1 MIYSRQR
8 EKLRREKYLAVN
20 NNITGFSFANLG
32 LFTGFA
38 SGIVH
43 AVYSLVLL
51 GIFKMF
57 FNEEI
62 ASAAVGVYAAIYA
75 AFAVIVGI
83 FSAQILQWFT
93 KTRLLYIT
101 MAALGAC
108 YCMMS
113 FSVRPSTFIML
124 DYVVCFAATML
135 GILLPLFMSDFSRGI
150 GMANLNARRLL
161 WENIGAFIAPMF
173 AMFVVNYFDGN
184 YRMPFLAAGMIYFSG
199 LLFFKHFGIV
209 QEDKVLKPVN
219 MHRTLRALRITAKS
233 FFKKPGMLRAYV
245 VNFGFYALR
254 SMRLLYVPIVVIENG
269 FSNETLGVVL
279 SVGILPYIVL
289 DLFIGKLIK
298 KYGVKLWLTLGFLS
312 FGAFSLIATFAS
324 GYILLALFVLWQIS
338 GAFMEA
344 CHDLLFFNDMPKT
357 EQARFYGVFRTSV
370 NFPSVVAPLLGML
383 CIAVFGATSA
393 VWIITAIMAVLSTI
407 ILWAKR

>member
-1 MIYSRQR
+1 M
-8 EKLRREKYLAVN
+8 KREKYLSIN
-20 NNITGFSFANLG
+20 NNVTGYSFANLG

-57 FNEEI
+57 FTEEI
-62 ASAAVGVYAAIYA
+62 ASAMVGVYAAVYA
-75 AFAVIVGI
+75 AFAVVVGI
-83 FSAQILQWFT
+83 FSAQILHWFT
-93 KTRLLYIT
+93 KTKLLYIA
-101 MAALGAC
+101 MATLGAC

-113 FSVRPSTFIML
+113 FSVKPSTFVML
-124 DYVVCFAATML
+124 DYVACIAITML
-135 GILLPLFMSDFSRGI
+135 GILLPLFMSDFSKGI
-150 GMANLNARRLL
+150 GMEKLNARYLL
-161 WENIGAFIAPMF
+161 WVNIGAFVAPVS
-173 AMFVVNYFDGN
+173 AMAVVNYFDGD
-184 YRMPFLAAGMIYFSG
+184 YRMPLLAAGMIYFSG

-219 MHRTLRALRITAKS
+219 VRRTFRALRITAKA
-233 FFKKPGMLRAYV
+233 FFKKSGMLRAYV
-245 VNFGFYALR
+245 VNFGFFALR
-254 SMRLLYVPIVVIENG
+254 AMRYLYVPIVVIENG

-279 SVGILPYIVL
+279 SIGIIPYIVM
-289 DLFIGKLIK
+289 DLFIGRLIK
-298 KYGVKLWLTLGFLS
+298 KYGVKLWLTLGFVS
-312 FGAFSLIATFAS
+312 FGIFSLIATFAS
-324 GYILLALFVLWQIS
+324 GYLLLSMFVLWQIS

-357 EQARFYGVFRTSV
+357 EQPRFYGVFRTSV

-383 CIAVFGATSA
+383 CIAIFGTTSA

-407 ILWAKR
+407 VLWSKH

>member
-1 MIYSRQR
+1 M
-8 EKLRREKYLAVN
+8 KREKYLCIN
-20 NNITGFSFANLG
+20 NNVTGYSFANLG

-57 FNEEI
+57 FSEEM
-62 ASAAVGVYAAIYA
+62 ASAAVGVYAALYA

-83 FSAQILQWFT
+83 FSAQILHWFT
-93 KTRLLYIT
+93 KTRLLYIV
-101 MAALGAC
+101 MVALGAC

-113 FSVRPSTFIML
+113 FSVKPSTFIML
-124 DYVVCFAATML
+124 DYVACIASTML
-135 GILLPLFMSDFSRGI
+135 GILLPLFMSDFSKGI
-150 GMANLNARRLL
+150 GMENLNARRLL
-161 WENIGAFIAPMF
+161 WENVGAFVAPMF
-173 AMFVVNYFDGN
+173 AMFVVNYFDDN
-184 YRMPFLAAGMIYFSG
+184 YRMPLLAAGMIYFSG

-233 FFKKPGMLRAYV
+233 FFRKSGMLRAYV

-254 SMRLLYVPIVVIENG
+254 AMRLLYVPIVVIENG
-269 FSNETLGVVL
+269 FSNETLGIVL
-279 SVGILPYIVL
+279 SIGVIPYVVM
-289 DLFIGKLIK
+289 DLFMGKLIK
-298 KYGVKLWLTLGFLS
+298 KYGVKLWLTLGFVS
-312 FGAFSLIATFAS
+312 FGVFSLIATFAG
-324 GYILLALFVLWQIS
+324 GYTLLALFVLWQIS

-344 CHDLLFFNDMPKT
+344 CHDLLFFNDMPKK

-370 NFPSVVAPLLGML
+370 NFPSVIAPLLGML
-383 CIAVFGATSA
+383 CIAIFGTTSA

-407 ILWAKR
+407 ILWTKH

>member
-1 MIYSRQR
+1 M
-8 EKLRREKYLAVN
+8 RREKYLSISNKV
-20 NNITGFSFANLG
+20 TGFSFANLG

-38 SGIVH
+38 GGIVH

-57 FNEEI
+57 FNEEM
-62 ASAAVGVYAAIYA
+62 ASAAVGVYAALYA

-83 FSAQILQWFT
+83 FSAQILRWFT

-113 FSVRPSTFIML
+113 FSVKPSTFIML
-124 DYVVCFAATML
+124 DYVVCFASTML
-135 GILLPLFMSDFSRGI
+135 GILLPLFMSDFSKGI
-150 GMANLNARRLL
+150 GMENLNARKLL
-161 WENIGAFIAPMF
+161 WENVGAFIAPMF
-173 AMFVVNYFDGN
+173 AMFVVNYFDDN
-184 YRMPFLAAGMIYFSG
+184 YRMPLLAAGMIYFSG

-219 MHRTLRALRITAKS
+219 MRRTMRALRITAKS
-233 FFKKPGMLRAYV
+233 FFKKSGMLRAYV

-254 SMRLLYVPIVVIENG
+254 AMRLLYVPIVVIENG
-269 FSNETLGVVL
+269 FSNETLGIML
-279 SVGILPYIVL
+279 SIGILPYIIL
-289 DLFIGKLIK
+289 DLFMGKMIK
-298 KYGVKLWLTLGFLS
+298 KRGVKLWLTIGFVS
-312 FGAFSLIATFAS
+312 FGVFSLMATVAT
-324 GYILLALFVLWQIS
+324 GYTLLALFVLWQIS

-370 NFPSVVAPLLGML
+370 NFPSVIAPLLGML
-383 CIAVFGATSA
+383 CITIFGTTSA
-393 VWIITAIMAVLSTI
+393 VWIITAIMAFLSTI
-407 ILWAKR
+407 ILWSKR

>member
-1 MIYSRQR
+1 M
-8 EKLRREKYLAVN
+8 RREKYLSISNKV
-20 NNITGFSFANLG
+20 TGFSFANLG

-38 SGIVH
+38 GGIVH

-57 FNEEI
+57 FNEEM
-62 ASAAVGVYAAIYA
+62 ASAAVGVYAALYA

-83 FSAQILQWFT
+83 FSAQILRWFT

-113 FSVRPSTFIML
+113 FSVKPSTFIML
-124 DYVVCFAATML
+124 DYVVCFASTML
-135 GILLPLFMSDFSRGI
+135 GILLPLFMSDFSKGI
-150 GMANLNARRLL
+150 GMENLNARKLL
-161 WENIGAFIAPMF
+161 WENVGAFIAPMF
-173 AMFVVNYFDGN
+173 AMFVVNYFDDN
-184 YRMPFLAAGMIYFSG
+184 YRMPLLAAGIIYFSG

-219 MHRTLRALRITAKS
+219 MRRTMRALRITAKS
-233 FFKKPGMLRAYV
+233 FFKKSGMLRAYV

-254 SMRLLYVPIVVIENG
+254 AMRLLYVPIVVIENG
-269 FSNETLGVVL
+269 FSNETLGIML
-279 SVGILPYIVL
+279 SIGILPYIIL
-289 DLFIGKLIK
+289 DLFMGKMIK
-298 KYGVKLWLTLGFLS
+298 KHGVKLWLTIGFVS
-312 FGAFSLIATFAS
+312 FGVFSLMATVAT
-324 GYILLALFVLWQIS
+324 GYTLLALFVLWQIS

-370 NFPSVVAPLLGML
+370 NFPSVIAPLLGML
-383 CIAVFGATSA
+383 CITIFGTTSA
-393 VWIITAIMAVLSTI
+393 VWIITAIMAFLSTI
-407 ILWAKR
+407 ILWSKR